1 MSRSRVLWVG
11 RMLFNEHIRV
21 RETELA
27 VRIAERAAIFAL
39 DRSDALPR
47 EPQNLA
53 GKVRM
58 RANLWNASFEVLEE
72 GPVTRF
78 RMPVAGF
85 TGPFFNRLAAD
96 LNARRLKRA
105 VRRFECTHMLIS
117 SPLFFIP
124 PPPEERDWRVHFD
137 VVDNFHDEWPDTLV
151 GRSRKAFFRDA
162 LLHSD
167 TISACSR
174 GMCELVERVCGRPA
188 AYIPNGAP
196 IARYR
201 EFDVA
206 KATAL
211 RESLGVADRYVVGFI
226 GNHEMPFDG
235 MQTLLDAWVQAREQR
250 PELALLLVGP
260 GSDKLAGP
268 RGLGPEQ
275 GVHVVGPVPP
285 DEVAAYFHAC
295 DAGLCPFDISPVTD
309 DATPLNVV
317 EFSICNKPVLAN
329 PLRELQRLGWP
340 NLKFAEDGSA
350 AAWARALTDP
360 QSFADFDSD
369 ALAAATREFDWD
381 LAADKLAREMGL

>member
-1 MSRSRVLWVG
+1 MSRARVLWVG

-27 VRIAERAAIFAL
+27 QRLAARADLFAL

-53 GKVRM
+53 GKLRM

-105 VRRFECTHMLIS
+105 VRRFECSHAFFS
-117 SPLFFIP
+117 SPMFFIP
-124 PPPEERDWRVHFD
+124 PPADERDYRVHFD

-162 LLHSD
+162 LINSD
-167 TISACSR
+167 TVSACSR
-174 GMCELVERVCGRPA
+174 GMCELVERVAGRA
-188 AYIPNGAP
+188 ATFIPNGAP
-196 IARYR
+196 AARYR
-201 EFDVA
+201 AFDRAEAA
-206 KATAL
+206 KV
-211 RESLGVADRYVVGFI
+211 RESLGVADKFVVGFI

-235 MQTLLDAWVQAREQR
+235 METLLDAWVRARAQR

-268 RGLGPEQ
+268 RGLGPGQ
-275 GVHVVGPVPP
+275 GVHAVGPVPP

-295 DAGLCPFDISPVTD
+295 DAGVHPY
-309 DATPLNVV
+309 DAMPLTHDAIPLNVV
-317 EFSICNKPVLAN
+317 EFSICGKPVLAN

-340 NLKFAEDGSA
+340 NLQFADDGSVD
-350 AAWARALTDP
+350 AWGRALADP
-360 QSFADFDSD
+360 HSFADFDRD
-369 ALAAATREFDWD
+369 ALTAATREFDWD
-381 LAADKLAREMGL
+381 LAAGKLAREMGL